1 MLNLRFTCVLLFTIL
16 LYSCSD
22 EEVNEVYSDI
32 PAIELQSIEFID
44 ASGIQDTIKVIISY
58 TDGDGD
64 LGIDPRETTAP
75 FNQRNYFSNKTGG
88 LFDFETEGVDD
99 LMTISDA
106 QVIDTLP
113 PFSGDYICYNWD
125 TNPELYLNDGSQLQD
140 TVYFQFNPYFYN
152 YIVDFYMDDG
162 SGFKLYDWRRE
173 MDCSTNFNGRMPRIK
188 SNCNDCIIAEG
199 AFTIKQFFNTGTI
212 EYSLVSIGFKQV
224 FKGKSIK
231 LRLQIID
238 RALNKSNRI
247 ETTELSF

>member
-1 MLNLRFTCVLLFTIL
+1 MLTIL

-58 TDGDGD
+58 TDGDGN
-64 LGIDPRETTAP
+64 LGIAPRETTAP
-75 FNQRNYFSNKTGG
+75 FNQRNYFSNKTGD
-88 LFDFETEGVDD
+88 LFDFETESVDD

-125 TNPELYLNDGSQLQD
+125 TRPELYLNDGSQLQD

-152 YIVDFYMDDG
+152 YIVDFYVDDG
-162 SGFKLYDWRRE
+162 SGFKIFDWRRE
-173 MDCSTNFNGRMPRIK
+173 IDCSQNYNGRFPKIGDRDEVQTIT
-188 SNCNDCIIAEG
+188 EG
-199 AFTIKQFFNTGTI
+199 AFIVKKFYNTGTI
-212 EYSLVSIGFKQV
+212 EYNLVGSGFKPI

-247 ETTELSF
+247 ETAELSF